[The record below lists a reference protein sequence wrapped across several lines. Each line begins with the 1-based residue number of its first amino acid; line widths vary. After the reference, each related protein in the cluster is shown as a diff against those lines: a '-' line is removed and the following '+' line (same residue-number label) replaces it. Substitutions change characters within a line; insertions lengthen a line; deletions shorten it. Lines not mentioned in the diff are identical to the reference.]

1 VSYFIAFITALIAAV
16 VITPLLVETAVRVD
30 ILDRPGGRKIH
41 PMAVPRLGGVSL
53 AFGLV
58 VALAAS
64 LVADAQGVGDI
75 GADPGVMV
83 PVLTGGLLV
92 FVAGLWDDIDPRTP
106 AFKLMLELA
115 ACGVIVGSGI
125 VISSVT
131 LFGVTHQLGWGAPVL
146 TVLWLL
152 VITNA
157 FNLLDGLDGLAG
169 GLIAIAAATCA
180 IMLIARGE
188 APAARMLLALVG
200 AVIGFLVFNLHPAK
214 IFLGDSGSL
223 LAGFLLA
230 ATAVVGQQKEATTL
244 AAAVPLMIF
253 ALPIAETFHTVLRR
267 VYAGQRE
274 SAPGLPSRLRALSL
288 VFAPDTGH
296 LHHRLGRLGLPPTVA
311 VLLLYLISCVFSALA
326 LLTMEAR

>member
-1 VSYFIAFITALIAAV
+1 VSYFIAFITALIAAEA
-16 VITPLLVETAVRVD
+16 ITPLLVKTAVRVD
-30 ILDRPGGRKIH
+30 ILDRPGGRKTH
-41 PMAVPRLGGVSL
+41 PKAVPRLGGVAI

-64 LVADAQGVGDI
+64 LVADAQHIGDVR
-75 GADPGVMV
+75 AAPGVMV

-92 FVAGLWDDIDPRTP
+92 FFAGLWDDIDPRTP
-106 AFKLMLELA
+106 AFKLTIELA
-115 ACGVIVGSGI
+115 ACALIVGSGI
-125 VISSVT
+125 VIPSVT
-131 LFGVTHQLGWGAPVL
+131 LFGVTHDLGWGAPLL

-169 GLIAIAAATCA
+169 GLIVIAAATCA
-180 IMLIARGE
+180 IVLIARGE
-188 APAARMLLALVG
+188 APAARMLVALVG
-200 AVIGFLVFNLHPAK
+200 AVTGFLVYNLHPAR

-230 ATAVVGQQKEATTL
+230 ATAIVGQQKEATTL

-267 VYAGQRE
+267 VYAGQRA
-274 SAPGLPSRLRALSL
+274 SAPGLSSRLRALSM

-296 LHHRLGRLGLPPTVA
+296 LHHRLRRLGLAPTVA
-311 VLLLYLISCVFSALA
+311 VVILYLVACAFSALA
-326 LLTMEAR
+326 LLTMETR